1 MQGFKNKV
9 IWITGA
15 SSGIGEACAYR
26 FAQEG
31 STLILT
37 ALEEE
42 LLSHVQEKCILLGAT
57 AVTILPF
64 DLARIEE
71 VESLANKAL
80 QQYGRIDILYNNAG
94 ISQRSATLE
103 TDMSVIRKI
112 MDINYY
118 AAVIL
123 TKTILPQ
130 MISNGGGQ
138 LVVTTSIAGK
148 FGFPLRSAYCSSK
161 HALYGFFE
169 TIQTEY
175 YNQNIHVTIVC
186 PGRVRTNISFYA
198 LEKDGTQHGKL
209 DAGQAGGVSS
219 EKAAKQIVNAVYHKK
234 REILIGGK
242 ELIMTYIKRF
252 FPNLAAK
259 LARKLKTT

>member
-1 MQGFKNKV
+1 MQRFKNKV

-26 FAQEG
+26 FAKEG
-31 STLILT
+31 ATLILT
-37 ALEEE
+37 ALEEDI
-42 LLSHVQEKCILLGAT
+42 LSHVQKKCFHLGAMG
-57 AVTILPF
+57 VSILPF
-64 DLARIEE
+64 DLSHIEE
-71 VESLANKAL
+71 VEKLANNAL
-80 QQYGRIDILYNNAG
+80 QQYGHIDILYNNAG
-94 ISQRSATLE
+94 ISQRSTTLE
-103 TDMSVIRKI
+103 ISMNVIRKI
-112 MDINYY
+112 MDVNYY

-123 TKTILPQ
+123 TKTILPH
-130 MISNGGGQ
+130 MINKGGGQ

-169 TIQTEY
+169 TIQAEY
-175 YNQNIHVTIVC
+175 YNQNIHVTMVC
-186 PGRVRTNISFYA
+186 PGRVHTNISFYA

-209 DAGQAGGVSS
+209 DVGQARGVSP
-219 EKAAKQIVNAVYHKK
+219 EKASKQIVSAVYRKK
-234 REILIGGK
+234 REVFIGGK
-242 ELIMTYIKRF
+242 ELIMIYIKRF

>member
-1 MQGFKNKV
+1 
-9 IWITGA
+9 
-15 SSGIGEACAYR
+15 
-26 FAQEG
+26 
-31 STLILT
+31 
-37 ALEEE
+37 
-42 LLSHVQEKCILLGAT
+42 
-57 AVTILPF
+57 
-64 DLARIEE
+64 

-118 AAVIL
+118 AAVVL

-138 LVVTTSIAGK
+138 LVVTSSIAGK

-169 TIQTEY
+169 TIQAEY

-198 LEKDGTQHGKL
+198 LEKDGTKHGKL
-209 DAGQAGGVSS
+209 DAGQAGGISA
-219 EKAAKQIVNAVYHKK
+219 EKAAKQIVNAIYYKK

>member
-118 AAVIL
+118 AAVVL

-138 LVVTTSIAGK
+138 LVVTSSIAGK
-148 FGFPLRSAYCSSK
+148 FG
-161 HALYGFFE
+161 
-169 TIQTEY
+169 
-175 YNQNIHVTIVC
+175 
-186 PGRVRTNISFYA
+186 
-198 LEKDGTQHGKL
+198 
-209 DAGQAGGVSS
+209 
-219 EKAAKQIVNAVYHKK
+219 
-234 REILIGGK
+234 
-242 ELIMTYIKRF
+242 
-252 FPNLAAK
+252 
-259 LARKLKTT
+259 